1 MKRRDDFTPPR
12 TLNRGVWR
20 PWSLERVTGSAVA
33 AGARFFRGE
42 GQKLADIEVFDE
54 VMAIQLEGRDE
65 QLLMKNR
72 TQRTIVTA
80 AYGVLAML
88 LVAYLIS
95 LAVRNGSEQWTWLD
109 GWLVCAFELVASLL
123 CISRGFFTTTRRSV
137 PIFLGTGLL
146 MWTIGDIVLTVQSL
160 GRANAPTLSVAD
172 AFYFLF
178 YPLAYVAC
186 VTLFERALHR
196 INQPNWLDGIVA
208 GGGASALCAAFAF
221 HSIHH
226 FTGGSALATAV
237 NLSFPIGD
245 FLLLLFVFGGTAMLA
260 MHGSRQWFLL
270 ASGFV
275 VIVVGDTFNLVQT
288 AGQNSVIA
296 TDINAFAWP
305 LAILLM
311 SLSVWVPA
319 RFTNPMKR
327 PRLHGFILMG
337 ISSTASLGVLV
348 RGTLTQTSHVAIGLA
363 VGTILVLVA
372 RLTISARRLRL
383 ITEERHLQANTD
395 ELTGLGNRRRL
406 TEILELFFIE
416 QKENPRNPRNMAFL
430 FVDLN
435 HFKEVND
442 SYGHPA
448 GDELLRQLGPRI
460 SAAVDGAGVA
470 ARMGGDEF
478 AIILMDADAARAE
491 SVSRRLIEEISKPFT
506 LNKINARVG
515 ASVGI
520 ALVPTDANNALDVMW
535 CADVAMYRAKLG
547 NVPILFYEQKFD
559 GDEDQMTLIDSLR
572 VAVTDGTLILHY
584 QPQLDL
590 RTGEIVAVEA
600 LIRWPHP
607 NLGLI
612 PPMKFLPLAE
622 KAGLMWT
629 LTTWVMKEAISQCA
643 QWHREGKKIAV
654 SINVATTELLQ
665 FGFVDHVKELLTFF
679 GLPAQYFVVEI
690 TETTIVSDFERS
702 QEVISQ
708 LRDMGVL
715 VSIDDFGAGFTSLT
729 YLQNLDV
736 GELKLDRTFISSLAS
751 SENDRNLEIVR
762 ATINLGHEMGL
773 RVVAEG
779 IEDIGTLEIL
789 SGLGCDLAQGYYI
802 SRPAPPE
809 KIRFQTTANEAAEE
823 LAKSLV
829 GL

>member
-1 MKRRDDFTPPR
+1 MKRRDDFKPPR
-12 TLNRGVWR
+12 IVNNDVPRPRTPNRETT
-20 PWSLERVTGSAVA
+20 PSTNVA
-33 AGARFFRGE
+33 LALHNK
-42 GQKLADIEVFDE
+42 GQKFSDVELFDE
-54 VMAIQLEGRDE
+54 VMSIHLTDRNE
-65 QLLMKNR
+65 QKVMKKVKRKTFVTGAYVMLALLLGAYLVSLLMRNT
-72 TQRTIVTA
+72 TQ
-80 AYGVLAML
+80 
-88 LVAYLIS
+88 
-95 LAVRNGSEQWTWLD
+95 QWTWLD
-109 GWLVCAFELVASLL
+109 GWSVCTFELIASLL
-123 CISRGFFTTTRRSV
+123 CISRGFVTRTRQTV
-137 PIFLGTGLL
+137 PFALGTALL
-146 MWTIGDIVLTVQSL
+146 MWTTGDVALTVQSL
-160 GRANAPTLSVAD
+160 GRANAPMLSVAD
-172 AFYFLF
+172 VFYFLF
-178 YPLAYVAC
+178 YPLAYIAC
-186 VTLFERALHR
+186 VTLFGRALHR
-196 INQPNWLDGIVA
+196 INQPNWLDGLVA
-208 GGGASALCAAFAF
+208 GGGASAVCAAFAF

-226 FTGGSALATAV
+226 FIGGTMTATAV
-237 NLSFPIGD
+237 NLAFPVGD

-260 MHGSRQWFLL
+260 SHGSRQWFLL
-270 ASGFV
+270 ATGFT

-288 AGQNSVIA
+288 SGQNSA
-296 TDINAFAWP
+296 LTTDINAIAWP
-305 LAILLM
+305 LAILLL
-311 SLSVWVPA
+311 SISVWVPA

-327 PRLHGFILMG
+327 PRLHGFILMT

-348 RGTLTQTSHVAIGLA
+348 RGTLSQTSHIAIGLA
-363 VGTILVLVA
+363 VGTILILVL

-406 TEILELFFIE
+406 AELLELFFLE
-416 QKENPRNPRNMAFL
+416 QKENLRNPRRMAFL

-460 SAAVDGAGVA
+460 ADALDGVGIA

-478 AIILMDADAARAE
+478 AIILMDADASLAE
-491 SVSRRLIEEISKPFT
+491 EISRRLIDVIAQPFV
-506 LNKINARVG
+506 LNKINVRVG

-547 NVPILFYEQKFD
+547 NAPFVFYEQQFD
-559 GDEDQMTLIDSLR
+559 GDEDQMSLIDSLR
-572 VAVTDGTLILHY
+572 EAVTEGNLLLHY

-600 LIRWPHP
+600 LIRWPHA

-612 PPMKFLPLAE
+612 PPMKFLHLAE

-629 LTTWVMKEAISQCA
+629 LTTWVMKEAIAQCA
-643 QWHREGKKIAV
+643 KWHGEGKKIAV

-665 FGFVDHVKELLTFF
+665 FGFSGLVEELLTRFE
-679 GLPAQYFVVEI
+679 LPPQYLVVEI

-702 QEVISQ
+702 QEVISE
-708 LRDMGVL
+708 LRDIGVL

-729 YLQNLDV
+729 YLQNLEV

-779 IEDIGTLEIL
+779 IEDVGTLEIL
-789 SGLGCDLAQGYYI
+789 SRLGCDLAQGYFI

-809 KIRFQTTANEAAEE
+809 KMSFYSTSARATEALSNS
-823 LAKSLV
+823 LASL
-829 GL
+829 

>member
-1 MKRRDDFTPPR
+1 MKRRDDFKPPR
-12 TLNRGVWR
+12 IVNNDVPRPRTPNNVGKSSSTDVALTLHNK
-20 PWSLERVTGSAVA
+20 
-33 AGARFFRGE
+33 
-42 GQKLADIEVFDE
+42 GQKFSDVELFDE
-54 VMAIQLEGRDE
+54 VMAIHQVDRNE
-65 QLLMKNR
+65 QKMMRKGKRR
-72 TQRTIVTA
+72 TLITG
-80 AYGVLAML
+80 AYVVLAILM
-88 LVAYLIS
+88 VAYLIS
-95 LAVRNGSEQWTWLD
+95 LLMRSDSQQWTWLD
-109 GWLVCAFELVASLL
+109 GWSVCGFELVASLL
-123 CISRGFFTTTRRSV
+123 CISRGFVTRTRQTV
-137 PIFLGTGLL
+137 PFALGTALL
-146 MWTIGDIVLTVQSL
+146 MWSTGDVALTVQSL
-160 GRANAPTLSVAD
+160 GRANAPMLSVAD
-172 AFYFLF
+172 IFYFMF

-186 VTLFERALHR
+186 VTLFGRALHR

-208 GGGASALCAAFAF
+208 GGGASAVCAAFAF

-226 FTGGSALATAV
+226 FTGGTMTATAV
-237 NLSFPIGD
+237 NLAFPIGD

-260 MHGSRQWFLL
+260 SHGSRQWFLL
-270 ASGFV
+270 ATGFT
-275 VIVVGDTFNLVQT
+275 VIVIGDTFNLVQT
-288 AGQNSVIA
+288 AGQNSALA
-296 TDINAFAWP
+296 TDVNALAWP
-305 LAILLM
+305 LAILLL

-337 ISSTASLGVLV
+337 ISSTSSLAVLV
-348 RGTLTQTSHVAIGLA
+348 RGTLSQTSRIAIGLA
-363 VGTILVLVA
+363 VGTILVLVL

-406 TEILELFFIE
+406 AELLDLFFLE
-416 QKENPRNPRNMAFL
+416 QKENLRNPRRMAFL

-435 HFKEVND
+435 HFKEIND

-460 SAAVDGAGVA
+460 GAALDGVGIA

-478 AIILMDADAARAE
+478 AIILMDADASLAE
-491 SVSRRLIEEISKPFT
+491 ETSKHLIDEISKPFV
-506 LNKINARVG
+506 LNKINVRVG

-520 ALVPTDANNALDVMW
+520 ALVPSDANNALDVMW

-547 NVPILFYEQKFD
+547 NAPFVFYEQQFD
-559 GDEDQMTLIDSLR
+559 GDEDQMSLIDSLR
-572 VAVTDGTLILHY
+572 EAVTDGKLLLHY

-600 LIRWPHP
+600 LIRWPHA

-629 LTTWVMKEAISQCA
+629 LTTWVMREAIAQCA
-643 QWHREGKKIAV
+643 RWHNDGKKIAV

-665 FGFVDHVKELLTFF
+665 FGFSDLVEELLRTFE
-679 GLPAQYFVVEI
+679 LPPEYLVVEI
-690 TETTIVSDFERS
+690 TETTIVSDFGRS
-702 QEVISQ
+702 QEVISE
-708 LRDMGVL
+708 LREIGVL

-729 YLQNLDV
+729 YLQNLEV

-779 IEDIGTLEIL
+779 IEDVGTLEIL
-789 SGLGCDLAQGYYI
+789 SRLGCDLAQGYFI

-809 KIRFQTTANEAAEE
+809 KMAFYADANRATEALSSS
-823 LAKSLV
+823 LATL
-829 GL
+829 

>member
-1 MKRRDDFTPPR
+1 MTIHKVDRY
-12 TLNRGVWR
+12 
-20 PWSLERVTGSAVA
+20 E
-33 AGARFFRGE
+33 
-42 GQKLADIEVFDE
+42 QKV
-54 VMAIQLEGRDE
+54 
-65 QLLMKNR
+65 MKNQKR
-72 TQRTIVTA
+72 WPLITF
-80 AYGVLAML
+80 AYVMLTLL

-95 LAVRNGSEQWTWLD
+95 LLMRKDSQQWTWLD
-109 GWLVCAFELVASLL
+109 GWSVCGFELVASLL
-123 CISRGFFTTTRRSV
+123 CVSRGFFTRTRQTV
-137 PIFLGTGLL
+137 PFALGTALL
-146 MWTIGDIVLTVQSL
+146 MWSTGDVALTVQSL
-160 GRANAPTLSVAD
+160 GRANAPMLPVAD
-172 AFYFLF
+172 IFYFLF

-186 VTLFERALHR
+186 VSLFERALHR

-208 GGGASALCAAFAF
+208 GGGASAVCAAFAF

-226 FTGGSALATAV
+226 FTGGSVVVTAD

-260 MHGSRQWFLL
+260 SHGSRQWFLL
-270 ASGFV
+270 ASGFT

-288 AGQNSVIA
+288 SGQNSMLA
-296 TDINAFAWP
+296 TDVNAIAWP
-305 LAILLM
+305 TAILLL

-319 RFTNPMKR
+319 RFTNPMRR

-337 ISSTASLGVLV
+337 IASTASLVVLV
-348 RGTLTQTSHVAIGLA
+348 RGTFSETSHIAIGLA
-363 VGTILVLVA
+363 VGTILVLVL
-372 RLTISARRLRL
+372 RLSISARRLRL

-406 TEILELFFIE
+406 AELLDLFFLE
-416 QKENPRNPRNMAFL
+416 QKENLRNPRRMAFL

-460 SAAVDGAGVA
+460 SSALDGVGTAS
-470 ARMGGDEF
+470 RMGGDEF
-478 AIILMDADAARAE
+478 AIILMDADASRAE
-491 SVSRRLIEEISKPFT
+491 ETSRRLIDEISKPFV
-506 LNKINARVG
+506 LNKINVRVG

-547 NVPILFYEQKFD
+547 KAPFVFYEQEFD
-559 GDEDQMTLIDSLR
+559 GDEDQMSLIDSLR
-572 VAVTDGTLILHY
+572 QAVTDGALILHY
-584 QPQLDL
+584 QPQLNL
-590 RTGEIVAVEA
+590 QTGEIVAVEA

-607 NLGLI
+607 NMGLI
-612 PPMKFLPLAE
+612 PPMKFIPLAE

-629 LTTWVMKEAISQCA
+629 LTTWVMKEAIAQCA
-643 QWHREGKKIAV
+643 KWHNEGKKIAV

-665 FGFVDHVKELLTFF
+665 FGFADLVEELLKSYE
-679 GLPAQYFVVEI
+679 LPPQYLVVEI
-690 TETTIVSDFERS
+690 TETTIVLDFERS
-702 QEVISQ
+702 QEVIGQ
-708 LRDMGVL
+708 LREMGVL

-729 YLQNLDV
+729 YLQNLEV

-751 SENDRNLEIVR
+751 SDNDRNLEIVR

-779 IEDIGTLEIL
+779 IEDLETLEIL
-789 SGLGCDLAQGYYI
+789 SRLGCDLAQGYFI
-802 SRPAPPE
+802 SRPAPAE
-809 KIRFQTTANEAAEE
+809 KMAFHSASSQAEE
-823 LAKSLV
+823 VLENSLATL
-829 GL
+829 